1 MKKKRQRPKKRRILT
16 KDRNQIIIS
25 ADEMKALEERI
36 DSCDLSDEDKKNIFH
51 IIDTVEAMNIAID
64 EKRITIRRL
73 LNIFFGKKKTEK
85 IDKVL
90 NKSKEKEENKEEK
103 KGTGRNG
110 SDAYKGA
117 KRVKVPHPE
126 LKSGDK
132 CPLCLKGRVY
142 LMGKPSP
149 IVCITGSAPLS
160 ATIYECECLRCNLC
174 QERFTAP
181 SPEGIGEE
189 KFDEKAK
196 ALLAIL
202 KYGSGMPY
210 YRIEKLHDMFEIPL
224 PDSTQWDLINGMA
237 GELGVLYEEF
247 LHQAA
252 FGSLYYIDDTN
263 VKILDLK
270 SVLDEAK
277 NKGSPKRKGLFTT
290 GILCEVGDHQIGLY
304 FSGNRH
310 AGENLNEVLSQRPD
324 DMDTPM
330 RMNDALS
337 RNTPKNAKTIELNC
351 NAHARRN
358 FVKIVGRF
366 PEEAIY
372 VIEEM
377 AKVYKNDRET
387 KEKEMTPKERL
398 LFHQEKSSKI
408 MSDLKKHLEKQL
420 TDKKVEPNS
429 SLGKA
434 ISYMLNRWE
443 KLTRFLK
450 IEGAPLDNNLCEQML
465 KRAILNRKNA
475 LFYKTQHGAYVGDM
489 MMSIIHTCCLNHV
502 NPFDYLVA
510 VQKNSRKVAEKPS
523 DWMPWNYKK
532 NLSDENSD
540 LQINTAA

>member
-310 AGENLNEVLSQRPD
+310 AGENLNEVLSQRSS
-324 DMDTPM
+324 DMETPL
-330 RMNDALS
+330 RMNDGLS
-337 RNTPKNAKTIELNC
+337 RNTPKNAETIESNC
-351 NAHARRN
+351 NAHARRY
-358 FVKIVGRF
+358 FVKIVGKF
-366 PEEAIY
+366 PDEAIH

-377 AKVYKNDRET
+377 AKIYKNDREA
-387 KEKEMTPKERL
+387 KEREITPKERL
-398 LFHQEKSSKI
+398 LFHQEKSSII
-408 MSDLKKHLEKQL
+408 MSDLKEYLEKLL

-443 KLTRFLK
+443 NLTRFLE

-465 KRAILNRKNA
+465 KRVILNRKNA

-502 NPFDYLVA
+502 NPFDYFVA
-510 VQKNSRKVAEKPS
+510 VLKNSKKVAEAPS

-532 NLSDENSD
+532 NLSNEISEP
-540 LQINTAA
+540 QNTAAA